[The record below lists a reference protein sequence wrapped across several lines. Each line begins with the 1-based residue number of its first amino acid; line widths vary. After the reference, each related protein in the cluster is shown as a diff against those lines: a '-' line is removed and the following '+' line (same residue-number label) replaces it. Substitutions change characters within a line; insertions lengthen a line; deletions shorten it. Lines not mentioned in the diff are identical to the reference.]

1 MVFKEKILKVAIEKE
16 RYYLQ
21 RTKKGWQTL
30 LIRKNANKIAVEQ
43 HPESVGEKKCM
54 NLDSYNVEILH

>member
-21 RTKKGWQTL
+21 RTKKGWQRF

-43 HPESVGEKKCM
+43 HPESVGKKKM
-54 NLDSYNVEILH
+54 YELGFL